1 MIAADCHLALGMPA
15 LLKRAFQKIVLQ
27 RQRSDLDMQELQIQL
42 GSGRR
47 ALFPA
52 KYAHRAIDKLTSPL
66 RYLIGVNVELQP
78 QFGQLPRAFDCGKGH
93 FRFERPA
100 RGSGW
105 LACSS
110 SLLFCG
116 ILGCRSK
123 DGWNLKAA

>member
-66 RYLIGVNVELQP
+66 RYLIGVNVELLRKLSQCSIALTW
-78 QFGQLPRAFDCGKGH
+78 G
-93 FRFERPA
+93 
-100 RGSGW
+100 GSGQGGRIRVTSAD
-105 LACSS
+105 LQH
-110 SLLFCG
+110 LFG
-116 ILGCRSK
+116 IRGLSPI
-123 DGWNLKAA
+123 A